1 MQQSPR
7 LGYAMCTIAAIIW
20 AWTGPGIKLLLD
32 DYQASGLAIALWRD
46 VILTVCLGCGLLLFK
61 RDALRIHAQDF
72 WPLAGLGVISIGIY
86 HALWIWS
93 VDLNGASVAVIL
105 IYLFP
110 TFATIGARFVF
121 GEQLRPIHIVGLFLS
136 LFGLILLVE
145 LYDTSNLQLNWIG
158 IVVGLT
164 TAVLQA
170 GYALY
175 SQHAVRTVN
184 PWAALFVTMASGSV
198 TLLLMFAMAPL
209 VVGAANAPHIF
220 DIGDRTAWL
229 ILAVIAIGP
238 TLGGYALFNLA
249 LRHIPASIGSLI
261 LVLEAPTASI
271 IAMVYL
277 KEYLDSWQLMGM
289 ILILIAIV
297 LPTLWRAPRPAVA
310 A

>member
-20 AWTGPGIKLLLD
+20 AWTGPGIKWLLD
-32 DYQASGLAIALWRD
+32 AQASGLAIALWRD
-46 VILTVCLGCGLLLFK
+46 VLLTVFLGGVLVLFR
-61 RDALRIHAQDF
+61 RDLLRISARDF

-121 GEQLRPIHIVGLFLS
+121 GEQLRPVHIVGLFLS

-145 LYDTSNLQLNWIG
+145 IYDTSNVNINWLGIG
-158 IVVGLT
+158 VGLT

-184 PWAALFVTMASGSV
+184 PWTALLVTMGSGSI
-198 TLLLMFAMAPL
+198 TLAIMFALAPL
-209 VVGAANAPHIF
+209 VVGAANAPHLF
-220 DIGDRTAWL
+220 QIGDTTAWL
-229 ILAVIAIGP
+229 ILALIAIGP

-271 IAMVYL
+271 IAMVFL
-277 KEYLDSWQLMGM
+277 KEFLNSWQLVGM
-289 ILILIAIV
+289 ALILIAIV
-297 LPTLWRAPRPAVA
+297 LPTLWRERQPAVVVS
-310 A
+310 

>member
-1 MQQSPR
+1 
-7 LGYAMCTIAAIIW
+7 MCTIAAIIW
-20 AWTGPGIKLLLD
+20 AWTGPGIKWLLD
-32 DYQASGLAIALWRD
+32 AQASGLAIALWRD
-46 VILTVCLGCGLLLFK
+46 VLLTVFLGGVLVLFR
-61 RDALRIHAQDF
+61 RDLLRISARDF

-121 GEQLRPIHIVGLFLS
+121 GEQLRPVHIVGLFLS

-145 LYDTSNLQLNWIG
+145 IYDTSNVNINWLGIG
-158 IVVGLT
+158 VGLT

-184 PWAALFVTMASGSV
+184 PWTALLVTMGSGSI
-198 TLLLMFAMAPL
+198 TLAIMFALAPL
-209 VVGAANAPHIF
+209 VVGAANAPHLF
-220 DIGDRTAWL
+220 QIGDTTAWL
-229 ILAVIAIGP
+229 ILALIAIGP

-271 IAMVYL
+271 IAMVFL
-277 KEYLDSWQLMGM
+277 KEFLNSWQLVGM
-289 ILILIAIV
+289 VLILIAIV
-297 LPTLWRAPRPAVA
+297 LPTLWRERQPAVVVS
-310 A
+310 